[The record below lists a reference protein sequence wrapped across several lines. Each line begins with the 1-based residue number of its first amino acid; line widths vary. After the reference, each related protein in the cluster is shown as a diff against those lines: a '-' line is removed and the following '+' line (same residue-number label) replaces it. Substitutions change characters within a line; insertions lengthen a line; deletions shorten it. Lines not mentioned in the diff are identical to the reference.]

1 MKNFGFFMAAAIITF
16 FFVLAAIPKNHPPA
30 AQSSAEIS
38 PTAQPGAAIPHS
50 AQSSSAS
57 PHSAPPSAAAPN
69 SAHPPTP
76 DHLSARPSPPE
87 QALFDNAN
95 RERSKEDLPPLKWN
109 ALLASAARHHAE
121 LMAQHSAISHQFPG
135 EPALVQ
141 RIAAVG
147 ARFSTVAENIAAGQ
161 DAGDI
166 HYGWMHSPGH
176 RANIL
181 DPKLTA
187 LGIAVVEARGR
198 LFAVQDFSLAVPEL
212 NFDEQEKQVSALL
225 KARGLVSVGQTENA
239 RKECGNQGVPA
250 GNRAMSIVRFEA
262 PDLGKLPEGLERK
275 IHNQEFHRAEVG
287 ACAPMQEMNFPV
299 YRIAVVLY

>member
-1 MKNFGFFMAAAIITF
+1 MKNLRFFMAPAIITF

-30 AQSSAEIS
+30 ADAPLAAQSSAPE
-38 PTAQPGAAIPHS
+38 QPS
-50 AQSSSAS
+50 TQSSAAEKSSVRSSTAALPSTQLSAS
-57 PHSAPPSAAAPN
+57 
-69 SAHPPTP
+69 
-76 DHLSARPSPPE
+76 E
-87 QALFDNAN
+87 QALFDDAN
-95 RERSKEDLPPLKWN
+95 RERAKEDLPPLKWN
-109 ALLASAARHHAE
+109 AHLASAARHHAE

-141 RIAAVG
+141 RITAVG
-147 ARFSTVAENIAAGQ
+147 ARFSTVAENVAAGQ

-187 LGIAVVEARGR
+187 LGVAVVEARGR
-198 LFAVQDFSLAVPEL
+198 LFAVQDFSFAVPEL
-212 NFDEQEKQVSALL
+212 DFDEQEKQVSALL

>member
-1 MKNFGFFMAAAIITF
+1 MAAAIITF
-16 FFVLAAIPKNHPPA
+16 FFVLAAIPKNHPPI
-30 AQSSAEIS
+30 SSA
-38 PTAQPGAAIPHS
+38 PPS
-50 AQSSSAS
+50 AQTSSSS
-57 PHSAPPSAAAPN
+57 PHSTQPSAAAPN
-69 SAHPPTP
+69 FT
-76 DHLSARPSPPE
+76 RPSAPE
-87 QALFDNAN
+87 QALFDDAN
-95 RERSKEDLPPLKWN
+95 RERAKEDLPPLKWN
-109 ALLASAARHHAE
+109 ALLASAAHHHAE
-121 LMAQHSAISHQFPG
+121 IMAQHSAISHQFPG

-187 LGIAVVEARGR
+187 LGVAVVEARGR
-198 LFAVQDFSLAVPEL
+198 IFAVQDFSVAVAEL

-225 KARGLVSVGQTENA
+225 KQNGLVQTSQTENA
-239 RKECGNQGVPA
+239 RKECANEGVPV

-262 PDLGKLPEGLERK
+262 PDLSKLPDSLERK
-275 IHNQEFHRAEVG
+275 IHNQAFHHAEVG
-287 ACAPMQEMNFPV
+287 ACAPMQETHFPV

>member
-1 MKNFGFFMAAAIITF
+1 MKNLRFFMAAAIITF
-16 FFVLAAIPKNHPPA
+16 FFVLAAIPKNHPPL
-30 AQSSAEIS
+30 STTPLS
-38 PTAQPGAAIPHS
+38 PQT
-50 AQSSSAS
+50 SSSS
-57 PHSAPPSAAAPN
+57 PNFTHPSAA
-69 SAHPPTP
+69 
-76 DHLSARPSPPE
+76 E
-87 QALFDNAN
+87 QALFDDAN
-95 RERSKEDLPPLKWN
+95 RERAKEDLPPLKWN
-109 ALLASAARHHAE
+109 SLLASAARHHAE

-147 ARFSTVAENIAAGQ
+147 ARFSSVAENVAAGQ

-187 LGIAVVEARGR
+187 LGVAVVEARGR
-198 LFAVQDFSLAVPEL
+198 IFAVQDFSIAVLEL
-212 NFDEQEKQVSALL
+212 TFDEQEKQVSALL
-225 KARGLVSVGQTENA
+225 KASGLVSVGQTDNA
-239 RKECGNQGVPA
+239 RKECANQGVPV
-250 GNRAMSIVRFEA
+250 GNRTMSIVRFEA
-262 PDLGKLPEGLERK
+262 PDISRLPESLERK

-287 ACAPMQEMNFPV
+287 ACAPMQERNFPV

>member
-1 MKNFGFFMAAAIITF
+1 MKNFRFFMAAAIITF

-30 AQSSAEIS
+30 ADAPLAAQSSAPE
-38 PTAQPGAAIPHS
+38 QPS
-50 AQSSSAS
+50 TQSSAAEKSSVRSSTAALPSTQLSAS
-57 PHSAPPSAAAPN
+57 
-69 SAHPPTP
+69 
-76 DHLSARPSPPE
+76 E
-87 QALFDNAN
+87 QALFDDAN
-95 RERSKEDLPPLKWN
+95 RERAKEDLPPLKWN
-109 ALLASAARHHAE
+109 TLLASAARHHAE

-141 RIAAVG
+141 RITAVG
-147 ARFSTVAENIAAGQ
+147 ARFSSVAENIAAGQ

-187 LGIAVVEARGR
+187 LGVAVVEARGR

-239 RKECGNQGVPA
+239 RKECANQGVPV

-262 PDLGKLPEGLERK
+262 PDLGKLPEGVERK
-275 IHNQEFHRAEVG
+275 IHNQRFHRAEVG

>member
-1 MKNFGFFMAAAIITF
+1 MAAAFITLL
-16 FFVLAAIPKNHPPA
+16 FVLAAIPQNHPPA
-30 AQSSAEIS
+30 ADA
-38 PTAQPGAAIPHS
+38 PLV
-50 AQSSSAS
+50 AQSSSVS
-57 PHSAPPSAAAPN
+57 LHSTQPSTVEQPSMRPSA
-69 SAHPPTP
+69 
-76 DHLSARPSPPE
+76 PE

-109 ALLASAARHHAE
+109 TLLASAARQHAE
-121 LMAQHSAISHQFPG
+121 IMAQHSAISHQFPG

-147 ARFSTVAENIAAGQ
+147 ARFSTVAENVAAGQ
-161 DAGDI
+161 DTDDI

-187 LGIAVVEARGR
+187 LGVAVVEARGR
-198 LFAVQDFSLAVPEL
+198 LFAVQDFSLAVAEL

-225 KARGLVSVGQTENA
+225 KARGLVSVGQTEDA
-239 RKECGNQGVPA
+239 RKECANQGVPV

-275 IHNQEFHRAEVG
+275 LHNQEVHRAEVG
-287 ACAPMQEMNFPV
+287 ACAPVQEMNFPV

>member
-1 MKNFGFFMAAAIITF
+1 MAAAIITLL
-16 FFVLAAIPKNHPPA
+16 FVLAAIPQNHPPA
-30 AQSSAEIS
+30 ADA
-38 PTAQPGAAIPHS
+38 PLA
-50 AQSSSAS
+50 AQSSSVS
-57 PHSAPPSAAAPN
+57 PSSAQPSAAAPN
-69 SAHPPTP
+69 STPPSTP
-76 DHLSARPSPPE
+76 DHLSVRPSPTE
-87 QALFDNAN
+87 QSLFDNAN
-95 RERSKEDLPPLKWN
+95 RERAKEDLPPLKWN

-147 ARFSTVAENIAAGQ
+147 ARFSTVAENVAAGQ

-187 LGIAVVEARGR
+187 LGVAVVEARGR
-198 LFAVQDFSLAVPEL
+198 LFAVQDFSVAVPEL

-239 RKECGNQGVPA
+239 RKECANQGVPV

-299 YRIAVVLY
+299 YRIAVLLY

>member
-1 MKNFGFFMAAAIITF
+1 MKNFRFFMATAIITF
-16 FFVLAAIPKNHPPA
+16 FFVLAAIPKNHPP
-30 AQSSAEIS
+30 
-38 PTAQPGAAIPHS
+38 TADPPLS

-57 PHSAPPSAAAPN
+57 LHSTQPSTQSSAAEKSSVRSSTAALP
-69 SAHPPTP
+69 STQ
-76 DHLSARPSPPE
+76 LSASE

-95 RERSKEDLPPLKWN
+95 RERSKEDLPPLRWN
-109 ALLASAARHHAE
+109 ALLASAARTHAE
-121 LMAQHSAISHQFPG
+121 LMAQHSAISHQFAG

-187 LGIAVVEARGR
+187 LGVAVVEARGR

-225 KARGLVSVGQTENA
+225 KESGIAVANQTQDA
-239 RKECGNQGVPA
+239 RKECANQGAPA
-250 GNRAMSIVRFEA
+250 GNRTIAIIRFEA
-262 PDLGKLPEGLERK
+262 PDLSKLPEGLERK
-275 IHNQEFHRAEVG
+275 IHNQAFHRAEVG
-287 ACAPMQEMNFPV
+287 ACAPMKESGFPV
-299 YRIAVVLY
+299 YRIAVMLF

>member
-1 MKNFGFFMAAAIITF
+1 MKNFRFFMAVAIITPL
-16 FFVLAAIPKNHPPA
+16 FVLAAIPKNHPRAADPPLA
-30 AQSSAEIS
+30 AQSSAPE
-38 PTAQPGAAIPHS
+38 QPS
-50 AQSSSAS
+50 TQSSAAEKSSVRSSTAALPSTQLSAS
-57 PHSAPPSAAAPN
+57 
-69 SAHPPTP
+69 
-76 DHLSARPSPPE
+76 E
-87 QALFDNAN
+87 QALFDDAN

-121 LMAQHSAISHQFPG
+121 IMAQHSAISHQFPG

-161 DAGDI
+161 DVGDI

-187 LGIAVVEARGR
+187 LGVAVVEARGR

-212 NFDEQEKQVSALL
+212 NFDEQERQVSALL
-225 KARGLVSVGQTENA
+225 KENGIAVANQTQDA
-239 RKECGNQGVPA
+239 RKECANQGVPA
-250 GNRAMSIVRFEA
+250 GNRTIAIIRFEA
-262 PDLGKLPEGLERK
+262 PDLSKLPEGLERK
-275 IHNQEFHRAEVG
+275 IHNQAFHRAEVG
-287 ACAPMQEMNFPV
+287 ACAPMKESAFPV
-299 YRIAVVLY
+299 YRIAVMLF

>member
-1 MKNFGFFMAAAIITF
+1 MKNFRFFMAAAIITF
-16 FFVLAAIPKNHPPA
+16 FFVLAAIPQNHPPLSTE
-30 AQSSAEIS
+30 QSSAVIS
-38 PTAQPGAAIPHS
+38 PSAQPGAAIPHS
-50 AQSSSAS
+50 AQSSSVS
-57 PHSAPPSAAAPN
+57 PHSAQPSAAAP
-69 SAHPPTP
+69 
-76 DHLSARPSPPE
+76 DHLSVRPSPSE
-87 QALFDNAN
+87 QSLFDNAN

-141 RIAAVG
+141 RITAVG

-187 LGIAVVEARGR
+187 LGVAVVEARGR
-198 LFAVQDFSLAVPEL
+198 LFAVQDFSVAVAEL

-225 KARGLVSVGQTENA
+225 KENGIAVANQTQDA
-239 RKECGNQGVPA
+239 RKECANEGVPA
-250 GNRAMSIVRFEA
+250 GNRTIAIIRFEA
-262 PDLGKLPEGLERK
+262 PDLSKLPEGLERK
-275 IHNQEFHRAEVG
+275 IHNQAFHRAEVG
-287 ACAPMQEMNFPV
+287 ACPPMQEMNFPV
-299 YRIAVVLY
+299 YRIAVMLF

>member
-1 MKNFGFFMAAAIITF
+1 MKNFRFFMAAAIITF
-16 FFVLAAIPKNHPPA
+16 LFVLAAIPKNRPPA
-30 AQSSAEIS
+30 ADAPI
-38 PTAQPGAAIPHS
+38 T

-57 PHSAPPSAAAPN
+57 LHSTQPSTVEHT
-69 SAHPPTP
+69 SV
-76 DHLSARPSPPE
+76 RPSPTE
-87 QALFDNAN
+87 QALFDDAN
-95 RERSKEDLPPLKWN
+95 RERAKEDLPPLKWN
-109 ALLASAARHHAE
+109 TLLASAARYHAE

-141 RIAAVG
+141 RITAVG
-147 ARFSTVAENIAAGQ
+147 ARFSTVAENIGAGQ

-187 LGIAVVEARGR
+187 LGVAVVEARGR

-225 KARGLVSVGQTENA
+225 KTRGLISVGQTENA
-239 RKECGNQGVPA
+239 RKECANQGVPV

-275 IHNQEFHRAEVG
+275 VHNQEFHRAEVG
-287 ACAPMQEMNFPV
+287 ACAPVQEMYFTV

>member
-1 MKNFGFFMAAAIITF
+1 MAAAVITF
-16 FFVLAAIPKNHPPA
+16 FFVLAAIPKNHPPNPIATSSPQSPA
-30 AQSSAEIS
+30 AG
-38 PTAQPGAAIPHS
+38 PRTAQPYAPGQPSVQTSAAEK
-50 AQSSSAS
+50 SSVRSPVAGLPLTQLSAS
-57 PHSAPPSAAAPN
+57 
-69 SAHPPTP
+69 
-76 DHLSARPSPPE
+76 E
-87 QALFDNAN
+87 QSLFDNTN
-95 RERSKEDLPPLKWN
+95 RARDKEDLPPLKWN

-147 ARFSTVAENIAAGQ
+147 ARFSSVAENIAAGQ

-187 LGIAVVEARGR
+187 LGVAVVEARER
-198 LFAVQDFSLAVPEL
+198 LFAVQDFSVDVPDL
-212 NFDEQEKQVSALL
+212 NLDEQERQVSALL
-225 KARGLVSVGQTENA
+225 KQDGIALANQSQDA
-239 RKECGNQGVPA
+239 RKECANQGVPA
-250 GNRAMSIVRFEA
+250 GNRTMSIVRFEA
-262 PDLGKLPEGLERK
+262 PDLNKLPEGLERK
-275 IHNQEFHRAEVG
+275 IHNQAFHRAEVG

-299 YRIAVVLY
+299 YRIAVLLY